1 MPNINK
7 IGRREFLKFTAIGL
21 AGAFMTTHF
30 DDVLSADSEPLYIMT
45 VTGKVKAQMMGFT
58 LPHEHVMVDF
68 IGADKVDENRYDGD
82 EVYKVALPFLI
93 QAFDMGC
100 RTLVECT
107 PDYIGRDPLLLKRLS
122 QDSGLKILT
131 NTGLYGAADDK
142 FIPAF
147 AFKATTQHLADMWT
161 AEWER
166 GIGDTGIKPGFIKI
180 GMDPVPSEMDMR
192 LIEAAGLTHL
202 RAGLSIASHTVTG
215 IAAKLQV
222 EKLISMGVHPSAF
235 IWVHAHAEPDTS
247 FHKWAAGQGAW
258 VEYDG
263 LSPQSIDQHV
273 KLVRIMQKEGLLHK
287 VMLSHDAG
295 WYNVGEP
302 GGGTF
307 RPFDTLFIELIPMV
321 QKLGVTES
329 DIIQM
334 TRTNPQRA
342 FAVRIRKIQQKERI

>member
-1 MPNINK
+1 MPNIYR
-7 IGRREFLKFTAIGL
+7 IDRREFLKITVIGL

-30 DDVLSADSEPLYIMT
+30 DDVLSAEVESLYIMT

-68 IGADKVDENRYDGD
+68 IGADKVDESRYDRE
-82 EVYKVALPFLI
+82 EVYRVTLPFLI
-93 QAFDMGC
+93 QAFDLGC

-142 FIPAF
+142 YIPAF
-147 AFKATTQHLADMWT
+147 AFKASAENLADMWT
-161 AEWER
+161 AEWEK
-166 GIGDTGIKPGFIKI
+166 GIGSTGIKPGFIKI
-180 GMDPVPSEMDMR
+180 GMDPVPSEIDMR

-202 RAGLSIASHTVTG
+202 RTGLSIASHTVTG
-215 IAAKLQV
+215 KAAKSQI

-235 IWVHAHAEPDTS
+235 IWVHAHAEPDAS
-247 FHKWAAGQGAW
+247 FHKWAPGQGAW
-258 VEYDG
+258 IEYDG
-263 LSPQSIDQHV
+263 LSPQSIDQHL
-273 KLVRIMQKEGLLHK
+273 KLVRIMQKEGLLHR

-302 GGGTF
+302 GGGVF
-307 RPFDTLFIELIPMV
+307 RPFDTLFIEFIPAL
-321 QKLGVTES
+321 QKIGFTDH
-329 DIIQM
+329 DIMQM
-334 TRTNPQRA
+334 TRINPQKA
-342 FAVRIRKIQQKERI
+342 FSIRIRKVDA